1 MAPNPVDL
9 LSSLLSARPADGVI
23 LEIDLDR
30 GVLQSLPENPLQ
42 AVRAINSPTM
52 GLLAG
57 TLRKAALDDR
67 VKGLVMHIGSCP
79 LTPAQIDE
87 LGRSVAA
94 FGEHKPTVA
103 YAETFG
109 ELSSGMFAYRLA
121 TSAREIWL
129 QPSGAVVL
137 GGVHLE
143 IALLRG
149 GLEKLGIDPDFEQR
163 YEYKTAGD
171 QLAATEVTPAN
182 REMMQRIADSLVD
195 ETVRIVADR
204 RGLTGDEV
212 RAVVDGGQ
220 LSAAEAKARR
230 LVDHVGYRDEVYA
243 AVRAQWG
250 ADATLQYAS
259 RYAGTLAVRVAEQLT
274 RRHLPTVAVVTV
286 HGGIVTGRGGQTS
299 PLQGRQAGS
308 ETVTEHLRAAMADDD
323 VVAVVLD
330 VDSPGGSY
338 VASDTIRRAVL
349 QLRQHGRPVVASMGA
364 VAASGGYFVSMGADE
379 VVALESTLT
388 GSIGVVAGKLVNQR
402 LFDKLGIVRE
412 GISAGANADLNAGGH
427 RWSDEQRAQVE
438 RWLDEVYDDF
448 TQKAAADRH
457 LPLARVREL
466 ARGRVW
472 TGADAHERGL
482 VDHLGGRELAV
493 QRAAD
498 LAGLARDRV
507 QVRPFPALGLLE
519 RLRPAESSEAPGGL
533 TGAWSGATELTPEG
547 LLRAAAG
554 AAGVTYLG
562 ALSVPFR
569 LTIR

>member
-1 MAPNPVDL
+1 
-9 LSSLLSARPADGVI
+9 VI

-286 HGGIVTGRGGQTS
+286 HGGIVTGRGGQTAA
-299 PLQGRQAGS
+299 GRQAGARRS
-308 ETVTEHLRAAMADDD
+308 PSTCARRWPTTTWWPWCSTRF
-323 VVAVVLD
+323 
-330 VDSPGGSY
+330 PGGSY
-338 VASDTIRRAVL
+338 VASDTIRGAVL
-349 QLRQHGRPVVASMGA
+349 QLRQHGRPVVAPMGA
-364 VAASGGYFVSMGADE
+364 VAARWLLAWMGADE

-482 VDHLGGRELAV
+482 STTRWPGAGCAARRRPGR
-493 QRAAD
+493 
-498 LAGLARDRV
+498 LARDRV
-507 QVRPFPALGLLE
+507 QVRLLPALGLLE
-519 RLRPAESSEAPGGL
+519 RLYRLSPRRRRAPDGSLVRWSERHPRDCRRRRGRRRHLPRGAVGALPPDDPLRP
-533 TGAWSGATELTPEG
+533 
-547 LLRAAAG
+547 RAA
-554 AAGVTYLG
+554 TPM
-562 ALSVPFR
+562 S
-569 LTIR
+569 